1 MACLRA
7 LAAAVLLTQESEKLI
22 FGAPTVIRSP
32 HGSKDLLSHKSMTVL
47 SPSPIQLIHVTL
59 LEAPNF
65 SFEHCPTLNPATLV
79 PNSF

>member
-1 MACLRA
+1 MACLCS
-7 LAAAVLLTQESEKLI
+7 LAAPALITQESEKLI
-22 FGAPTVIRSP
+22 FGASTVICSP

-65 SFEHCPTLNPATLV
+65 SFEHCPTLNPTTLV